1 MKRKEMEQA
10 IIKFFNGLKI
20 DDDKNPKIKNRKSS
34 L

>member
-10 IIKFFNGLKI
+10 IINFFKDLKI
-20 DDDKNPKIKNRKSS
+20 DDDKNPKIKNRNNS